1 MSDDKG
7 QDTHA
12 ATQVAQPAA
21 SAATTAPTNA
31 AAPTSAAAPTNAAAP
46 SAAPTSEPLP
56 NLMAAP
62 SPTTG
67 PDLDAQA
74 LRAAQQAIADGE
86 RALAAARA
94 QLRMP
99 TPTPQ
104 KRRRRDVAI
113 GLLLAVNLVAMV
125 ALAMLP
131 PATVTT
137 TTTSSAPKA
146 STPAPTPPVAPP
158 TDPDVRRFHEP
169 FQQALAAADRGDY
182 ANAITTLEGYLAS
195 ATALQPSQQLNV
207 LNMLSHYASL
217 ANDFK
222 KAQDFAQRA
231 AAIGQSH
238 SLPADLVAMAK
249 AAAESGDQE
258 TLRRVWARFLL
269 QQRQIPSWLY
279 KHVAEAYLQLG
290 DSYRNQANAAG
301 ERERVRQLQE
311 AAEKLKQEGAAGAE
325 AGK

>member
-1 MSDDKG
+1 MSNDQG
-7 QDTHA
+7 HDTPGATPVAPTA
-12 ATQVAQPAA
+12 APTTA
-21 SAATTAPTNA
+21 TAPTTA
-31 AAPTSAAAPTNAAAP
+31 ATAPTA
-46 SAAPTSEPLP
+46 EPLP
-56 NLMAAP
+56 NLMAHGAAP
-62 SPTTG
+62 TKG
-67 PDLDAQA
+67 PDLDAEA
-74 LRAAQQAIADGE
+74 LRAAQQAIVDGE

-94 QLRMP
+94 QLRLQ
-99 TPTPQ
+99 TPTPPS
-104 KRRRRDVAI
+104 RRRRDVAI
-113 GLLLAVNLVAMV
+113 ALLLVVNIAAMI

-137 TTTSSAPKA
+137 V
-146 STPAPTPPVAPP
+146 TPAPKTAPVATTSTTSTTTPPVAP
-158 TDPDVRRFHEP
+158 TPDAAARRFHEP

-182 ANAITTLEGYLAS
+182 AVAITTLEGYLADTPS
-195 ATALQPSQQLNV
+195 LQPSQQLNV

-231 AAIGQSH
+231 ASIGQSH

-311 AAEKLKQEGAAGAE
+311 AVDRLKQQGAAGAE

>member
-1 MSDDKG
+1 MSNDLG
-7 QDTHA
+7 HDTPG
-12 ATQVAQPAA
+12 ATSVASTAA
-21 SAATTAPTNA
+21 STP
-31 AAPTSAAAPTNAAAP
+31 AAP
-46 SAAPTSEPLP
+46 SATATTNATAPTTEALP
-56 NLMAAP
+56 NLMAAGAAP
-62 SPTTG
+62 ARG
-67 PDLDAQA
+67 LDLDVEA
-74 LRAAQQAIADGE
+74 LRVAQQAIIDGE
-86 RALAAARA
+86 RVLAAARE
-94 QLRMP
+94 QLRLPAEPP
-99 TPTPQ
+99 TAR
-104 KRRRRDVAI
+104 RRRRDLAI
-113 GLLLAVNLVAMV
+113 ALMIGVNLVAMI

-137 TTTSSAPKA
+137 VTTAPPKA
-146 STPAPTPPVAPP
+146 PLTAPTPTAPVAPP
-158 TDPDVRRFHEP
+158 SDPTVRRFHEP
-169 FQQALAAADRGDY
+169 FQQALAAADRADY
-182 ANAITTLEGYLAS
+182 ATAITTLERYLADTPS
-195 ATALQPSQQLNV
+195 LQPSQQLNV

-269 QQRQIPSWLY
+269 QRRQIPSWLY

-290 DSYRNQANAAG
+290 DSYRSQANAASEG
-301 ERERVRQLQE
+301 ERARLLQE
-311 AAEKLKQEGAAGAE
+311 AADQLKQQSAAGAE

>member
-1 MSDDKG
+1 MSNDQG
-7 QDTHA
+7 HDTSG
-12 ATQVAQPAA
+12 ATPV
-21 SAATTAPTNA
+21 APTAAPA
-31 AAPTSAAAPTNAAAP
+31 AAPTTATAPSSAATAPTTAAT
-46 SAAPTSEPLP
+46 APTAEPLP
-56 NLMAAP
+56 NLMANGAAP
-62 SPTTG
+62 KTG
-67 PDLDAQA
+67 LDLDAEA
-74 LRAAQQAIADGE
+74 LRVAQQAIVDGE
-86 RALAAARA
+86 RALAAARV
-94 QLRMP
+94 QLRLQAEP
-99 TPTPQ
+99 PVTR
-104 KRRRRDVAI
+104 RRRRDIAVALLI
-113 GLLLAVNLVAMV
+113 GVNMVAMI

-137 TTTSSAPKA
+137 V
-146 STPAPTPPVAPP
+146 TPAPQKAPVATTTTTTPVAPP
-158 TDPDVRRFHEP
+158 SDPAVRRYHEP

-182 ANAITTLEGYLAS
+182 ASAITTLEGYLADAS
-195 ATALQPSQQLNV
+195 SLQPSQQLNV

-249 AAAESGDQE
+249 AATESGDQE

-290 DSYRNQANAAG
+290 DSYRTQANAAG

-311 AAEKLKQEGAAGAE
+311 ATDRLKQQGAAGAE

>member
-1 MSDDKG
+1 MSNDQG
-7 QDTHA
+7 HDTPGATPVAPTA
-12 ATQVAQPAA
+12 APNAAPATA
-21 SAATTAPTNA
+21 TAPTPA
-31 AAPTSAAAPTNAAAP
+31 PTPAAPAPTA
-46 SAAPTSEPLP
+46 EPLP
-56 NLMAAP
+56 NLMANGAAP
-62 SPTTG
+62 KKG
-67 PDLDAQA
+67 PDLDAEA
-74 LRAAQQAIADGE
+74 LRAAQQAIVDGE

-94 QLRMP
+94 QLRLQAEPP
-99 TPTPQ
+99 TAR
-104 KRRRRDVAI
+104 RRRRDLAVA
-113 GLLLAVNLVAMV
+113 LLLGVNMVAMI

-137 TTTSSAPKA
+137 VTTAPPKAPIATTT
-146 STPAPTPPVAPP
+146 PTTPVAPP
-158 TDPDVRRFHEP
+158 SDPAVRRFHEP
-169 FQQALAAADRGDY
+169 FQQALAAADRADY
-182 ANAITTLEGYLAS
+182 ATAITTLEGYLADTPS
-195 ATALQPSQQLNV
+195 LQPSQQLNV

-290 DSYRNQANAAG
+290 DSYRTQANAAG

-311 AAEKLKQEGAAGAE
+311 AADRLKQQGAAGAE